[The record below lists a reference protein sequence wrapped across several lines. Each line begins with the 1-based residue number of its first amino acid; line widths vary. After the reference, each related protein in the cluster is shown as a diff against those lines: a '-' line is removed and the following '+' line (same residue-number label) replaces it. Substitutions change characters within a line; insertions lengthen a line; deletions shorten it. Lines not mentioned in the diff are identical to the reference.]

1 LILVDTSVWIDHLR
15 GSVTKQ
21 TNLFD
26 QFIGQGAVLV
36 GDLVMFAVLQGA
48 RHDEEA
54 RRLERNLRCFRI
66 VTLFEETRAATMAA
80 YVRTLRSKGITIRKT
95 VDILIATWCIE
106 HGVPLLHADADFA
119 HFERHCGLQAA

>member
-21 TNLFD
+21 T
-26 QFIGQGAVLV
+26 
-36 GDLVMFAVLQGA
+36 
-48 RHDEEA
+48 
-54 RRLERNLRCFRI
+54 
-66 VTLFEETRAATMAA
+66 TLFEETRAATVAA

-119 HFERHCGLQAA
+119 HFKRHCGLLAA